1 MLISEYFQKIESQIA
16 DCIYIIETSLVKDKR
31 SLHIGIIEGELF
43 FIDESRLHFI
53 EFVNVK
59 ETIEVYKYSYHY
71 QDRNSDLIFRYDMAP
86 HHRKIKTFPH
96 HKHIHSNNIIDR
108 LLQNAKLHK
117 TTYSIW
123 WYSIKLTQHIVLKL
137 FYELVL

>member
-1 MLISEYFQKIESQIA
+1 VLISEYFQKIESQIA

-59 ETIEVYKYSYHY
+59 KTIEVYKYSYHY

-86 HHRKIKTFPH
+86 HHREIKTFPH
-96 HKHIHSNNIIDR
+96 HKHIHSNNVIEASAPAFA
-108 LLQNAKLHK
+108 Q
-117 TTYSIW
+117 
-123 WYSIKLTQHIVLKL
+123 VLDEISDL
-137 FYELVL
+137 IGQST

>member
-43 FIDESRLHFI
+43 FTDESKLHFI
-53 EFVNVK
+53 EFVNAK

-71 QDRNSDLIFRYDMAP
+71 QDRNSGLIFRYDMAP
-86 HHRKIKTFPH
+86 HHREIKTFPH
-96 HKHIHSNNIIDR
+96 HKHIHSNNVIDASAPAFA
-108 LLQNAKLHK
+108 Q
-117 TTYSIW
+117 
-123 WYSIKLTQHIVLKL
+123 VLDEIGDL
-137 FYELVL
+137 IGQST

>member
-31 SLHIGIIEGELF
+31 SLHLGIIEGELF
-43 FIDESRLHFI
+43 FTDESRLHFI

-86 HHRKIKTFPH
+86 HHQEIKTFPY
-96 HKHIHSNNIIDR
+96 HKHIYSNNVIEASTPAFAQILDEISD
-108 LLQNAKLHK
+108 LIGQS
-117 TTYSIW
+117 T
-123 WYSIKLTQHIVLKL
+123 
-137 FYELVL
+137 